1 MNFNPDTVFIIMAA
15 GLGKRMNSNIPKV
28 LHKINNRPML
38 ITILEKCIEL
48 NPYKICIIVNNKNY
62 GIINEYI
69 QYSIASSIINTK
81 IKYIFQENQLGT
93 GDAILSCNEYLL
105 SLNNYIKNIL
115 ILSGDVPLISCVT
128 MVNLLKNLNNV
139 NILTTYIDDPYGYGR
154 VIINN
159 NCVKKITEEKD
170 CNEEEKKINLINSGI
185 YAFNKNILCKYITK
199 LDNNNNQKEYYLTQ
213 IIEKINMDNK
223 LINYIVC
230 NNSKEVLGVNTVNE
244 LTNLQKLI

>member
-185 YAFNKNILCKYITK
+185 YAFNKNILCNSSSNIGIN
-199 LDNNNNQKEYYLTQ
+199 LLFFPIH
-213 IIEKINMDNK
+213 II
-223 LINYIVC
+223 
-230 NNSKEVLGVNTVNE
+230 SSS
-244 LTNLQKLI
+244 